1 VNNKVYKTKTTHTHT
16 HMLNTHTNIHTLT
29 QTEADTRYFMN
40 IKQIKWKVYKINY
53 AKRKIQKPA
62 F

>member
-1 VNNKVYKTKTTHTHT
+1 
-16 HMLNTHTNIHTLT
+16 MLNTHTNIHTLT

>member
-1 VNNKVYKTKTTHTHT
+1 VNNKVYKTKTTYTHT